1 MYGVDIINLA
11 IQMLIE
17 GAESISKIAL
27 KLKVTRK
34 TIGIW
39 KNEFQQQ
46 IQRRVGLTLDAY
58 RKYRQQK
65 ERKTKSKTFSEQ
77 IVNFV
82 INNAGCSLNDIW
94 LAVDKNLSKSAICR
108 VIKAN
113 GLSHR
118 RISNRVVSPQAR
130 KMLNK

>member
-17 GAESISKIAL
+17 GADSISKIAV
-27 KLKVTRK
+27 KLQVARQ

-39 KNEFQQQ
+39 KTDFQEQ
-46 IQRRVGLTLDAY
+46 IQRGVGLTLDAY

-65 ERKTKSKTFSEQ
+65 ERKTKSKTFREK

-82 INNAGCSLNDIW
+82 RNNIGCSLDDIW

-108 VIKAN
+108 VLQVN